1 LYSVI
6 IFISADTKR
15 YEPGAV
21 CIFYASILYHKVA
34 HFKPTLQVLVRKD
47 EGITPGRIGT
57 VMFFPEASKN
67 LLKGKEKGWGRKTNF
82 GKNVLP

>member
-1 LYSVI
+1 MYSI
-6 IFISADTKR
+6 IKFISADTKR

-21 CIFYASILYHKVA
+21 CIFHASILYHKVA
-34 HFKPTLQVLVRKD
+34 EFKPTLQTLAMKE

-57 VMFFPEASKN
+57 VMFFPEASRN
-67 LLKGKEKGWGRKTNF
+67 LLKGKEKNWGRQTNF